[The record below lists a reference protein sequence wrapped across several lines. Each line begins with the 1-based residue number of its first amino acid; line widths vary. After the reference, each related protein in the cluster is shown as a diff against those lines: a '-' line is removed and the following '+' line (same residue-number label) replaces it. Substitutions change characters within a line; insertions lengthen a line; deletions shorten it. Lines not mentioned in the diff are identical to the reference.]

1 MTETIGFIGL
11 GSMGRPMANNLLAAG
26 FDLRI
31 YNRTPGKAVDL
42 IASGARAVVTPVE
55 AVVPGGIVV
64 TMVANDAALEAV
76 TLGVEGIASGL
87 GSGGVHLSMSTVSPQ
102 LARRL
107 ADVHREHGSHYVAAP
122 VLGRPAAAEAGKL
135 FILLSGSTEAKE
147 RVASLLAVMGQAT
160 RDLGDDPTQG
170 HVAKLAANF
179 MILSLVEVYAEVLA
193 FAEKNGIG
201 RQDMARLFGD
211 TILNAPLFH
220 LYGELLAREN
230 YAPPGFRLALGL
242 KDIELILATGAL
254 SRTPTPVADL
264 VHNRLLTAVAKGRSE
279 LDVTAL
285 ALGVS
290 EDAGLRPLS

>member
-42 IASGARAVVTPVE
+42 TASGARAVATPVE

-122 VLGRPAAAEAGKL
+122 VLGRPAAAAAGKL

-264 VHNRLLTAVAKGRSE
+264 VHNRLLTAVAKGRGE

>member
-11 GSMGRPMANNLLAAG
+11 GSMGWPMANNLLAAG

-42 IASGARAVVTPVE
+42 IASGGRAVATPVE

-122 VLGRPAAAEAGKL
+122 VLGRPAAAAAGKL
-135 FILLSGSTEAKE
+135 FILLSGSAEAKE

-201 RQDMARLFGD
+201 RQDMAQLFGD
-211 TILNAPLFH
+211 TILNVPLFH

-230 YAPPGFRLALGL
+230 YASPGFRLALGL

>member
-42 IASGARAVVTPVE
+42 IASGARAVATPVE

-102 LARRL
+102 LARCL

-122 VLGRPAAAEAGKL
+122 VLGRPAAAAAGKL

-170 HVAKLAANF
+170 HMAKLAANF
-179 MILSLVEVYAEVLA
+179 MILSLVEVYAEVLT

-201 RQDMARLFGD
+201 RQDMAQLFGD
-211 TILNAPLFH
+211 TILNVPLFH

-230 YAPPGFRLALGL
+230 YASPGFRLALGL

>member
-31 YNRTPGKAVDL
+31 YNRTPSKTVDL
-42 IASGARAVVTPVE
+42 IASGARAVATPVE

-122 VLGRPAAAEAGKL
+122 VLGRPAAAAAGKL
-135 FILLSGSTEAKE
+135 FILLSGSAEAKE

-264 VHNRLLTAVAKGRSE
+264 VHNRLLTAVAKGRGE

>member
-42 IASGARAVVTPVE
+42 IASGARAVATPVE

-102 LARRL
+102 LARCL

-122 VLGRPAAAEAGKL
+122 VLGRPAAAAAGKL
-135 FILLSGSTEAKE
+135 FILLSGSAEAKE

-264 VHNRLLTAVAKGRSE
+264 VHNRLLTAVAKGRGE

>member
-42 IASGARAVVTPVE
+42 TASGARAVATPVE

-64 TMVANDAALEAV
+64 TMVTNDAALEAV

-122 VLGRPAAAEAGKL
+122 VLGRPAAAAAGKL
-135 FILLSGSTEAKE
+135 FILLSGSAEAKE

>member
-42 IASGARAVVTPVE
+42 TASGARAVATPVE

-122 VLGRPAAAEAGKL
+122 VLGRPAAAAAGKL
-135 FILLSGSTEAKE
+135 FILLSGSAEAKE

>member
-31 YNRTPGKAVDL
+31 YNRTPGKTVDL
-42 IASGARAVVTPVE
+42 IASGARAVATPVE

-122 VLGRPAAAEAGKL
+122 VLGRPAAAAAGKL

-179 MILSLVEVYAEVLA
+179 MILSLVEVYAEVLT

-201 RQDMARLFGD
+201 RQDMAQLFGD
-211 TILNAPLFH
+211 TILNVPLFH

-230 YAPPGFRLALGL
+230 YASPGFRLALGL

>member
-11 GSMGRPMANNLLAAG
+11 GSMGWPMANNLLAAG

-42 IASGARAVVTPVE
+42 IASGARAVATPVE

-122 VLGRPAAAEAGKL
+122 VLGRPAAAAAGKL
-135 FILLSGSTEAKE
+135 FILLSGSAEAKE

-160 RDLGDDPTQG
+160 RDIGDDPTQG

>member
-11 GSMGRPMANNLLAAG
+11 GSMGWPMANNLLAAG

-42 IASGARAVVTPVE
+42 IASGARAVATPVE

-122 VLGRPAAAEAGKL
+122 VLGRPAAAAAGKL
-135 FILLSGSTEAKE
+135 FILLSGSAEAKE

-201 RQDMARLFGD
+201 RQDMAQLFGD
-211 TILNAPLFH
+211 TILNVPLFH

-230 YAPPGFRLALGL
+230 YASPGFRLALGL

-264 VHNRLLTAVAKGRSE
+264 VHNRLLTAVAKGRGE

>member
-42 IASGARAVVTPVE
+42 IASGARAVATPVE

-122 VLGRPAAAEAGKL
+122 VLGRPAAAAAGKL
-135 FILLSGSTEAKE
+135 FILLSGSAEAKE

-264 VHNRLLTAVAKGRSE
+264 VHNRLLTAVAKGRGE

-285 ALGVS
+285 A
-290 EDAGLRPLS
+290 

>member
-11 GSMGRPMANNLLAAG
+11 GSMGWPMANNLLAAG

-42 IASGARAVVTPVE
+42 IASGGRAVATPVE

-122 VLGRPAAAEAGKL
+122 VLGRPAAAAAGKL
-135 FILLSGSTEAKE
+135 FILLSGSAEAKE

>member
-122 VLGRPAAAEAGKL
+122 VLGRPAAAAAGKL
-135 FILLSGSTEAKE
+135 FILLSGSAEAKE

>member
-11 GSMGRPMANNLLAAG
+11 GSMGWPMANNLLAAG

-42 IASGARAVVTPVE
+42 IASGGCAVATPVE

-122 VLGRPAAAEAGKL
+122 VLGRPAAAAAGKL
-135 FILLSGSTEAKE
+135 FILLSGSAEAKE

-201 RQDMARLFGD
+201 RQDMAQLFGD
-211 TILNAPLFH
+211 TILNVPLFH

>member
-42 IASGARAVVTPVE
+42 IASGARAVATPVE

-122 VLGRPAAAEAGKL
+122 VLGRPAAAAAGKL
-135 FILLSGSTEAKE
+135 FILLSGSAEAKE

-230 YAPPGFRLALGL
+230 YASPGFRLALGL

-264 VHNRLLTAVAKGRSE
+264 VHNRLLTAVAKGRGE

>member
-42 IASGARAVVTPVE
+42 IASGARAVATPVE

-122 VLGRPAAAEAGKL
+122 VLGRPAAAAAGKL
-135 FILLSGSTEAKE
+135 FILLSGSAEAKE

>member
-31 YNRTPGKAVDL
+31 YNRTPSKTVDL
-42 IASGARAVVTPVE
+42 IASGARAVATPVE

-122 VLGRPAAAEAGKL
+122 VLGRPAAAAAGKL
-135 FILLSGSTEAKE
+135 FILLSGSAEAKE

>member
-42 IASGARAVVTPVE
+42 IASGARAVATPVE

-122 VLGRPAAAEAGKL
+122 VLGRPAAAAAGKL
-135 FILLSGSTEAKE
+135 FILLSGSAEAKE

-179 MILSLVEVYAEVLA
+179 MILSLVEVYAEVLT

>member
-42 IASGARAVVTPVE
+42 IASGARAVATPVE

-102 LARRL
+102 LARCL

-122 VLGRPAAAEAGKL
+122 VLGRPAAAAAGKL

-264 VHNRLLTAVAKGRSE
+264 VHNRLLTAVAKGRGE

>member
-42 IASGARAVVTPVE
+42 IASGARAVATPVE

-102 LARRL
+102 LARCL

-122 VLGRPAAAEAGKL
+122 VLGRPAAAAAGKL
-135 FILLSGSTEAKE
+135 FILLSGSAEAKE

>member
-42 IASGARAVVTPVE
+42 IASGARAVATPVE

-122 VLGRPAAAEAGKL
+122 VLGRPAAAAAGKL
-135 FILLSGSTEAKE
+135 FILLSGSAEAKE

-201 RQDMARLFGD
+201 RQDMAQLFGD
-211 TILNAPLFH
+211 TILNVPLFH

-230 YAPPGFRLALGL
+230 YASPGFRLALGL

>member
-42 IASGARAVVTPVE
+42 IASGARAVATPVE

-122 VLGRPAAAEAGKL
+122 VLGRPAAAAAGKL
-135 FILLSGSTEAKE
+135 FILLSGSAEAKE

-264 VHNRLLTAVAKGRSE
+264 VHNRLLTAVAKGRGE

>member
-1 MTETIGFIGL
+1 
-11 GSMGRPMANNLLAAG
+11 
-26 FDLRI
+26 
-31 YNRTPGKAVDL
+31 
-42 IASGARAVVTPVE
+42 
-55 AVVPGGIVV
+55 
-64 TMVANDAALEAV
+64 
-76 TLGVEGIASGL
+76 
-87 GSGGVHLSMSTVSPQ
+87 
-102 LARRL
+102 
-107 ADVHREHGSHYVAAP
+107 VHREHGSHYVAAP
-122 VLGRPAAAEAGKL
+122 VLGRPAAAAAGKL
-135 FILLSGSTEAKE
+135 FILLSGSAEAKE

-264 VHNRLLTAVAKGRSE
+264 VHNSRCRSG
-279 LDVTAL
+279 A
-285 ALGVS
+285 
-290 EDAGLRPLS
+290 

>member
-42 IASGARAVVTPVE
+42 IASGARAVATPVE

-122 VLGRPAAAEAGKL
+122 VLGRPAAAAAGKL

-264 VHNRLLTAVAKGRSE
+264 VHNRLLTAVAKGRGE

>member
-42 IASGARAVVTPVE
+42 IASGARAVATPVE

-122 VLGRPAAAEAGKL
+122 VLGRPAAAAAGKL
-135 FILLSGSTEAKE
+135 FILLSGSAEAKE

-160 RDLGDDPTQG
+160 RDIGDDPTQG

-264 VHNRLLTAVAKGRSE
+264 VHNRLLTAVAKGRGE

>member
-42 IASGARAVVTPVE
+42 IASGARAVATPVE

-122 VLGRPAAAEAGKL
+122 VLGRPAAAAAGKL
-135 FILLSGSTEAKE
+135 FILLSGSAEAKE

-179 MILSLVEVYAEVLA
+179 MILSLVEVYAEVLT

-230 YAPPGFRLALGL
+230 YASPGFRLALGL

>member
-31 YNRTPGKAVDL
+31 YNRTPGKTVDL
-42 IASGARAVVTPVE
+42 IASGARAVATPVE

-122 VLGRPAAAEAGKL
+122 VLGRPAAAAAGKL
-135 FILLSGSTEAKE
+135 FILLSGSAEAKE

>member
-42 IASGARAVVTPVE
+42 IASGARAVATPVE

-122 VLGRPAAAEAGKL
+122 VLGRPAAAAAGKL

>member
-31 YNRTPGKAVDL
+31 YNRTPGKTVDL
-42 IASGARAVVTPVE
+42 IASGARAVATPVE

-102 LARRL
+102 LARCL

-122 VLGRPAAAEAGKL
+122 VLGRPAAAAAGKL
-135 FILLSGSTEAKE
+135 FILLSGSAEAKE

-179 MILSLVEVYAEVLA
+179 MILSLVEVYAEVLT

-201 RQDMARLFGD
+201 RQDMAQLFGD
-211 TILNAPLFH
+211 TILNVPLFH

-264 VHNRLLTAVAKGRSE
+264 VHNRLLTAVAKGRGE

>member
-42 IASGARAVVTPVE
+42 IASGARAVATPVE

-122 VLGRPAAAEAGKL
+122 VLGRPAAAAAGKL

-179 MILSLVEVYAEVLA
+179 MILSLVEVYAEVLT

-201 RQDMARLFGD
+201 RQDMAQLFGD
-211 TILNAPLFH
+211 TILNVPLFH

-230 YAPPGFRLALGL
+230 YASPGFRLALGL